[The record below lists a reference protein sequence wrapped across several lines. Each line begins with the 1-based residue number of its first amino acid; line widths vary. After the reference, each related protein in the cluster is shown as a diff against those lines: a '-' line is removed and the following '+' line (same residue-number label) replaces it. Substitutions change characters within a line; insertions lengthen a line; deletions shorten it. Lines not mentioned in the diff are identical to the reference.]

1 LELSFFRFVSFRN
14 KSAGKKKVIA
24 QLTLLA
30 GVSVPST
37 SKRQMVL
44 AIGRWVKGGNWEAAA
59 DILELQLSF
68 FLWCVLDGGGKEG
81 RKEGRKK
88 ERRRSFVSLTVW
100 LVG

>member
-1 LELSFFRFVSFRN
+1 MRFVSFRN

-37 SKRQMVL
+37 SKRQMVF

-59 DILELQLSF
+59 DISELQLGF
-68 FLWCVLDGGGKEG
+68 FCGAFLMAEVSKG
-81 RKEGRKK
+81 
-88 ERRRSFVSLTVW
+88 ER
-100 LVG
+100 

>member
-1 LELSFFRFVSFRN
+1 LKQKCGE
-14 KSAGKKKVIA
+14 KKVIA

-68 FLWCVLDGGGKEG
+68 FYGAFLMGGV
-81 RKEGRKK
+81 RKEGGGEAKVFY
-88 ERRRSFVSLTVW
+88 EFYC
-100 LVG
+100 LVGWVSWLGLLG